1 MCIYVYIYI
10 YIYVYICIICVYIYI
25 IININIY
32 LYIYRYVYVYI
43 FICIHTCFACR
54 VQACPLYAELAR
66 LSEDIVVKHVLN
78 CDVKRRSRPAVR

>member
-1 MCIYVYIYI
+1 MYIYI
-10 YIYVYICIICVYIYI
+10 CIYIYMCIYIYI
-25 IININIY
+25 IININI
-32 LYIYRYVYVYI
+32 YIYRYVYVYI

-78 CDVKRRSRPAVR
+78 CDLKRRSRPAVR